1 MKIHLMRLKAVVFI
15 SLFAFVS
22 ACTPNNVQTDATI
35 GKILD
40 SAGMYGS
47 FALLDNGTEQFMI
60 HNLAAYKDSAISPL
74 NSFFL
79 VPALMASEKGIFNQN
94 KSTLIN
100 FDSTSG
106 YQNLIQQLGR
116 PAILKAIDSLH
127 YGKGVVSA
135 DMTKFWSD
143 NSLRITPDEQLG
155 LIKRLYFNQL
165 YFQKRAQEIVK
176 TMILKEDNAS
186 YKLSYVASSETNA
199 SNQSWVLGYIEENKH
214 IYFFV
219 LSTKS
224 LKADD
229 LTNKNIEVLKKIL
242 LEQGFLKGKR

>member
-1 MKIHLMRLKAVVFI
+1 
-15 SLFAFVS
+15 
-22 ACTPNNVQTDATI
+22 
-35 GKILD
+35 
-40 SAGMYGS
+40 
-47 FALLDNGTEQFMI
+47 
-60 HNLAAYKDSAISPL
+60 
-74 NSFFL
+74 
-79 VPALMASEKGIFNQN
+79 MASEKGIFNQN

-100 FDSTSG
+100 LDSSSG

-135 DMTKFWSD
+135 DMNKFWSD

-155 LIKRLYFNQL
+155 FIKKLYFNQL

-186 YKLSYVASSETNA
+186 YKLSYIASSDTNV

-214 IYFFV
+214 VYFFV

-224 LKADD
+224 LKPDN
-229 LTNKNIEVLKKIL
+229 LSNKNIDILKKIL